1 MKAKIT
7 SPHGYKCA
15 PEGHTIVHFD
25 TGAIVEGVIAE
36 MAILDGYATAFQDME
51 IEAKVVAPTETKATV
66 ESKADIKAD
75 TKADTKKGR
84 YRK

>member
-7 SPHGYKCA
+7 TPNGYKCA
-15 PEGHTIVHFD
+15 PEGHTIMHFD
-25 TGAIVEGVIAE
+25 AGSIVEGVIAE
-36 MAILDGYATAFQDME
+36 MAILDGHATAFQDVE
-51 IEAKVVAPTETKATV
+51 IEAKVVAPTETKV
-66 ESKADIKAD
+66 ESKAD